1 MLIFYLKMEARLRE
15 INSQIEKMILLLG
28 GEISQEMQAEEVQ
41 AEEVQAEVGA
51 EEVQVEEVQAEEVKP
66 EEERPQEVQAEE
78 EQAEIVQAE
87 EAQADE
93 VQAEE
98 AQTEEVQAEKA
109 QAEAIPVQKEDLM
122 PEEEKQE
129 HPHLPVEP
137 SLANVPEVPEPSAC
151 KAAPP
156 AEPELV
162 VVSPEITA
170 QEDDAVI
177 AECSPTKNND
187 PQAVADDYETAEE
200 IFKKAAEAG
209 LAVRQ

>member
-78 EQAEIVQAE
+78 TQAE
-87 EAQADE
+87 EAEADE

-98 AQTEEVQAEKA
+98 AQTEEVQAEKV